1 MIMRRQY
8 KRDDLGTGVRG
19 KHLAE
24 YAKGTNL
31 VLLSPDVA
39 ALFPTAE
46 SVNEA
51 LRTLVQVAKETTRL
65 TTPPTGRARKR
76 RVA

>member
-1 MIMRRQY
+1 MRRQY
-8 KRDDLGTGVRG
+8 KREDLGAGVRG
-19 KHLAE
+19 KHLAA

-51 LRTLVQVAKETTRL
+51 LRTLVQVAKDTTRL
-65 TTPPTGRARKR
+65 TKRPVARARKR